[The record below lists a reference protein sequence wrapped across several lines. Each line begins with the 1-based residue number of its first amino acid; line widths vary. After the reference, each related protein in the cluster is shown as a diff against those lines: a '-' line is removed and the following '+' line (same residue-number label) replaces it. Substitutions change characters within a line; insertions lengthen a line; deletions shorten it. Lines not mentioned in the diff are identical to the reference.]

1 MVMTKLLKVTAVV
14 LVMML
19 TATLSSAQE
28 SGYDLYQ
35 KALVKERALGD
46 VEEALHLYQRV
57 TTEFGSN
64 HALAAKA
71 QYRLGLLYDR
81 LGRHAEAQRALNAV
95 VSQYADQTD
104 LVREAR
110 AKLVTASARPSNS
123 ASEKS
128 KLPTTMGMRRVWE
141 GKLVDTEGSPSPD
154 GALLSYTDWETG
166 DLAVRE
172 LETGKSRHLT
182 NKGGAWS
189 KSVEFAEDS
198 VISPDGKQV
207 VYTWFDKDY
216 SFGLRL
222 IGTDGSNTRV
232 LCRNNKVDWIHAYE
246 WTKDGK
252 QLLVYITY
260 HDLTSQIGLISVAD
274 GRLRVIKTL
283 DLWRAPARMSISP
296 DEQYIVFD
304 ARQKQ
309 GAPEHDLYL
318 LSVGDGR
325 ESPLITHPAQEEV
338 FGWTPD
344 GKRVLFASDRTGVNS
359 LWSVRVA
366 AGKAVQAPELV
377 KPDLGRGFAMGF
389 ARDGSLYIGLVSANR
404 DIYVATLD
412 PTTGAASSSPKEL
425 TTRYVGSNWG
435 GAWSPDGKSLA
446 YVSTRGVSPR
456 SQTRVLVIR
465 SVETDVEREIT
476 PALSFL
482 WPPQWS
488 PDSRSFIV
496 SGTNT
501 KGVGGIYRIDAQTG
515 ETTPVVQIAQGSD
528 NRLMQ
533 VTCSGDG
540 RSIYY
545 VVRAKNDRVLVH
557 DLETGQEREIFK
569 ADAMVRGLALSSDGR
584 QLAFFPTYPGTERAR
599 VIKIISSRGEPVRE
613 IGLDNVPLV
622 EAFSTIAWTPDG
634 RYLVAGTPATT
645 LNQKSDVWRVPVEG
659 GPFQKV
665 GISMDG
671 LDELRMNPDGKRIA
685 FTAGEFK
692 SEVWVLEHF
701 LTPEPNGVARQRLS
715 HRKP

>member
-19 TATLSSAQE
+19 TAMLASAQE

-35 KALVKERALGD
+35 KALVKERAVGD

-64 HALAAKA
+64 HGLAAKA

-81 LGRHAEAQRALNAV
+81 LGRHAEAQRAFNAV
-95 VSQYADQTD
+95 MSKYSDQTD

-110 AKLVTASARPSNS
+110 ARLATASARPGNATSD
-123 ASEKS
+123 KS
-128 KLPTTMGMRRVWE
+128 KLPVTMGMRRVWE

-154 GALLSYTDWETG
+154 GALLSITDWETG
-166 DLAVRE
+166 DLAIRE
-172 LETGKSRHLT
+172 LDSGKSRHLT
-182 NKGGAWS
+182 DKGSWS

-198 VISPDGKQV
+198 VVSPDGKQI

-216 SFGLRL
+216 LFGLRL
-222 IGTDGSNTRV
+222 IGIDGSNARV
-232 LCRNNKVDWIHAYE
+232 LYRDNKVGWIHAYE

-274 GRLRVIKTL
+274 GRLQVIKTL

-318 LSVGDGR
+318 LSVRDGR
-325 ESPLITHPAQEEV
+325 ASPLITHPAQEEV

-344 GKRVLFASDRTGVNS
+344 GKTVLFASDRTGVNS

-366 AGKAVQAPELV
+366 AGKALQAPELV

-412 PTTGAASSSPKEL
+412 PATGAVATAPKEL
-425 TTRYVGSNWG
+425 TTRYVGSNAG
-435 GAWSPDGKSLA
+435 AAWSPDRKSLA
-446 YVSTRGVSPR
+446 YVSTRGVSQR

-476 PALSFL
+476 PALSFFR
-482 WPPQWS
+482 PPQWS

-496 SGTNT
+496 AGTDT

-515 ETTPVVQIAQGSD
+515 ETTPVVQVAQGD
-528 NRLMQ
+528 GTYFIQQ
-533 VTCSGDG
+533 VTWSRDG
-540 RSIYY
+540 KSIYY

-557 DLETGQEREIFK
+557 DLETGQEKEIFK
-569 ADAMVRGLALSSDGR
+569 ADAQVMSLALSSDGR
-584 QLAFFPTYPGTERAR
+584 QLAFFPTYPASAGAG
-599 VIKIISSRGEPVRE
+599 VIKIIS
-613 IGLDNVPLV
+613 
-622 EAFSTIAWTPDG
+622 
-634 RYLVAGTPATT
+634 
-645 LNQKSDVWRVPVEG
+645 
-659 GPFQKV
+659 
-665 GISMDG
+665 
-671 LDELRMNPDGKRIA
+671 
-685 FTAGEFK
+685 
-692 SEVWVLEHF
+692 
-701 LTPEPNGVARQRLS
+701 
-715 HRKP
+715 

>member
-1 MVMTKLLKVTAVV
+1 MVMTKLLKVTAIV
-14 LVMML
+14 LLLVL
-19 TATLSSAQE
+19 GVSLAAAQE

-46 VEEALHLYQRV
+46 VEEAIHLYQRV
-57 TTEFGSN
+57 TKEFGSN

-71 QYRLGLLYDR
+71 QYRLGLLYGR
-81 LGRHAEAQRALNAV
+81 LGRNAEAQRAFNAV

-318 LSVGDGR
+318 LSVSDGR
-325 ESPLITHPAQEEV
+325 ETPLITHPAHDEV

-344 GKRVLFASDRTGVNS
+344 GKRILFASDRTGVNS

-366 AGKAVQAPELV
+366 AGKALQTPELI
-377 KPDLGRGFAMGF
+377 KPDLGRSLAMGF
-389 ARDGSLYIGLVSANR
+389 ARDGSLYLGMVSTMRN
-404 DIYVATLD
+404 IYLATLD
-412 PTTGAASSSPKEL
+412 PTTGAVSSSPKEL
-425 TTRYVGSNWG
+425 TTRYVGSNTG
-435 GAWSPDGKSLA
+435 GAWSLDGKSLA
-446 YVSTRGVSPR
+446 YVSTRGVSQR

-476 PALSFL
+476 PALSFFR
-482 WPPQWS
+482 PPKWS

-515 ETTPVVQIAQGSD
+515 ESTPVVQIAQGSD

-545 VVRAKNDRVLVH
+545 V
-557 DLETGQEREIFK
+557 
-569 ADAMVRGLALSSDGR
+569 
-584 QLAFFPTYPGTERAR
+584 
-599 VIKIISSRGEPVRE
+599 
-613 IGLDNVPLV
+613 
-622 EAFSTIAWTPDG
+622 
-634 RYLVAGTPATT
+634 
-645 LNQKSDVWRVPVEG
+645 
-659 GPFQKV
+659 
-665 GISMDG
+665 
-671 LDELRMNPDGKRIA
+671 
-685 FTAGEFK
+685 
-692 SEVWVLEHF
+692 
-701 LTPEPNGVARQRLS
+701 
-715 HRKP
+715 

>member
-14 LVMML
+14 LGLML
-19 TATLSSAQE
+19 AASLAVAQE

-35 KALVKERALGD
+35 KALVKERAVGD

-57 TTEFGSN
+57 TREFAGN

-81 LGRHAEAQRALNAV
+81 LGRHAEAQRAFNAV
-95 VSQYADQTD
+95 VSQYPDQTD

-110 AKLVTASARPSNS
+110 AKLVTARARPSNS
-123 ASEKS
+123 TSEKS
-128 KLPTTMGMRRVWE
+128 KPPATMGVRRVWE
-141 GKLVDTEGSPSPD
+141 GKQVDTEGSPSPD
-154 GALLSYTDWETG
+154 GELLSFTDWVTG

-172 LETGKSRHLT
+172 LDSGKSRHLT
-182 NKGGAWS
+182 DKGPWT

-198 VISPDGKQV
+198 VISPDGKQI

-216 SFGLRL
+216 LFGLRV
-222 IGTDGSNTRV
+222 IGIDGSNARV
-232 LCRNNKVDWIHAYE
+232 LYRDNKVDWIHAYE

-252 QLLVYITY
+252 QLLVYMTY

-274 GRLRVIKTL
+274 GRLRVIETL

-304 ARQKQ
+304 ARQKR

-318 LSVGDGR
+318 LAVQDGR

-366 AGKAVQAPELV
+366 AGKALQAPELIR
-377 KPDLGRGFAMGF
+377 PDLGRGFAMGF
-389 ARDGSLYIGLVSANR
+389 ARDGSLYIGLVSAMR
-404 DIYVATLD
+404 DVYVATLD
-412 PTTGAASSSPKEL
+412 PATGAASSSPKEL
-425 TTRYVGSNWG
+425 STRYVGSNTG
-435 GAWSPDGKSLA
+435 EAWSPDGKSLA
-446 YVSTRGVSPR
+446 YVSTRGVSQR

-476 PALSFL
+476 PALSFFR
-482 WPPQWS
+482 PPQWS

-496 SGTNT
+496 AGMDT

-515 ETTPVVQIAQGSD
+515 ETTPVVQVAQGLGTSIIQ
-528 NRLMQ
+528 Q
-533 VTCSGDG
+533 VTWSRDG
-540 RSIYY
+540 KSIYY

-557 DLETGQEREIFK
+557 DLETGQEREIFR
-569 ADAMVRGLALSSDGR
+569 ADAQVMGLALSSDGR
-584 QLAFFPTYPGTERAR
+584 QLAFFPTYSGSAGAR
-599 VIKIISSRGEPVRE
+599 VIKIISSSGEPVRE
-613 IGLDNVPLV
+613 IALNNIPL
-622 EAFSTIAWTPDG
+622 AAGFATLAWTPDG
-634 RYLVAGTPATT
+634 RYLVFGTSPT
-645 LNQKSDVWRVPVEG
+645 LNQKSEVWRVPVEG
-659 GPFQKV
+659 GSFQNV
-665 GISMDG
+665 GISMD
-671 LDELRMNPDGKRIA
+671 LLADLRMNPDGKRIA

-701 LTPEPNGVARQRLS
+701 LTPEPNGVAKRRLS

>member
-1 MVMTKLLKVTAVV
+1 MVMTKLLKVTAIV
-14 LVMML
+14 LLLVL
-19 TATLSSAQE
+19 GVTLASAQE

-46 VEEALHLYQRV
+46 VEEAIHLYQRV
-57 TTEFGSN
+57 TKEFGSN

-81 LGRHAEAQRALNAV
+81 LGRHAEAQRAFNAV
-95 VSQYADQTD
+95 VSQYPDQTD

-123 ASEKS
+123 TSEKS
-128 KLPTTMGMRRVWE
+128 KVPSTMGVRRVWE
-141 GKLVDTEGSPSPD
+141 GKGVDVMGSPSPD
-154 GALLSYTDWETG
+154 GTLLSFVDWETG

-172 LETGKSRHLT
+172 LNNDKSRRLT
-182 NKGGAWS
+182 DKGSWA

-198 VISPDGKQV
+198 VISPDGKQIA
-207 VYTWFDKDY
+207 YTWFDKDY
-216 SFGLRL
+216 LFDLRL
-222 IGTDGSNTRV
+222 IGTDGSNARV
-232 LCRNNKVDWIHAYE
+232 LYRDNKIDWIHAYE

-252 QLLVYITY
+252 LVLVYIAY
-260 HDLTSQIGLISVAD
+260 QDLTSQIGLISVAD

-283 DLWRAPARMSISP
+283 DLWRAPGRMSISP

-318 LSVGDGR
+318 LAVSDGR
-325 ESPLITHPAQEEV
+325 ETPLITHPAHDEV

-344 GKRVLFASDRTGVNS
+344 GKRILFASDRTGVNS

-366 AGKAVQAPELV
+366 AGKALQTPELI
-377 KPDLGRGFAMGF
+377 KPDLGRSLAMGF
-389 ARDGSLYIGLVSANR
+389 ARDGSLYLGMVSTMRN
-404 DIYVATLD
+404 IYLATLD
-412 PTTGAASSSPKEL
+412 PTTGAVSSSPKEL
-425 TTRYVGSNWG
+425 TTRYVGSNTG
-435 GAWSPDGKSLA
+435 GAWSLDGKSLA
-446 YVSTRGVSPR
+446 YVSTRGVSQR

-476 PALSFL
+476 PALSFFR
-482 WPPQWS
+482 PPKWS

-515 ETTPVVQIAQGSD
+515 ESTPVVQIAQGSD

-545 VVRAKNDRVLVH
+545 V
-557 DLETGQEREIFK
+557 
-569 ADAMVRGLALSSDGR
+569 
-584 QLAFFPTYPGTERAR
+584 
-599 VIKIISSRGEPVRE
+599 
-613 IGLDNVPLV
+613 
-622 EAFSTIAWTPDG
+622 
-634 RYLVAGTPATT
+634 
-645 LNQKSDVWRVPVEG
+645 
-659 GPFQKV
+659 
-665 GISMDG
+665 
-671 LDELRMNPDGKRIA
+671 
-685 FTAGEFK
+685 
-692 SEVWVLEHF
+692 
-701 LTPEPNGVARQRLS
+701 
-715 HRKP
+715 